1 MSLKVLEL
9 EKIEL
14 TYPIDDMKLSIT
26 SQVELRS
33 PSGKLASLDQEDFA
47 KVLMSGNVWVSRG
60 RACRLDMQL
69 SLNGRLLDINDR
81 MQILEVL
88 GHYLSDAY
96 VSESLLL
103 QAFY

>member
-9 EKIEL
+9 EQIEL
-14 TYPIDDMKLSIT
+14 TYPIDGLKLSII
-26 SQVELRS
+26 SQVEVRL
-33 PSGKLASLDQEDFA
+33 PSGKLASLDQEGLI
-47 KVLMSGNVWVSRG
+47 KVLRSGNVWVSRG

-69 SLNGRLLDINDR
+69 SFNGKLLNKSNR

-88 GHYLSDAY
+88 GYCLSDAY

-103 QAFY
+103 